1 MPRPATNRAVADEI
15 ARSYE
20 KFDRQELINILSY
33 LTKVYVVDGTMPFNL
48 PGAGGGPG
56 GQLADVA
63 GAEKDF
69 DFVKLVDQVKRRLP
83 HLPELAAFQIEDG
96 KVTLRA
102 GNQKI
107 VFGERITSEFVPT
120 SAPSPAAP
128 APQKGAAPA
137 IAAAAKAAG
146 GAKKAEEKQPNL
158 SDTQQEALND
168 IVTRF
173 KNLELD

>member
-1 MPRPATNRAVADEI
+1 MPRPATNRAVAEEI
-15 ARSYE
+15 ARAYE

-48 PGAGGGPG
+48 VPDKTGPVG
-56 GQLADVA
+56 DAA
-63 GAEKDF
+63 GAEKELDF
-69 DFVKLVDQVKRRLP
+69 TKLVDQLKRRLP
-83 HLPELAAFQIEDG
+83 HMPELGYFQVEEG
-96 KVTLRA
+96 KVTLRVA
-102 GNQKI
+102 NQKI
-107 VFGERITSEFVPT
+107 TFGERVTSEFVPT
-120 SAPSPAAP
+120 SSAPAPSPAKAS
-128 APQKGAAPA
+128 GA

-146 GAKKAEEKQPNL
+146 GAKPPADKEKAASL

>member
-1 MPRPATNRAVADEI
+1 MTRPATNRAVAEEI

-33 LTKVYVVDGTMPFNL
+33 LTRVYVVEGTMPFNL
-48 PGAGGGPG
+48 PVEGRT
-56 GQLADVA
+56 GQLGDVA

-69 DFVKLVDQVKRRLP
+69 DFVKLIDQLKKRLA

-107 VFGERITSEFVPT
+107 TFLGDRVTAEFVPT
-120 SAPSPAAP
+120 TAAP
-128 APQKGAAPA
+128 PPAPAQRGAAPA
-137 IAAAAKAAG
+137 IAAAAKAGG
-146 GAKKAEEKQPNL
+146 GAKKPEEKGPAL
-158 SDTQQEALND
+158 SETQQEALND